1 MCALKSTTLTCLLDD
16 PTMSTAFSEFLLQ
29 IQSGL
34 PQGSLRTGLSVPS
47 GSILMS
53 TNSIE
58 SERYYCMYT
67 VRSLETILMNACMR
81 VTQTLQIASCKI
93 ILKVSEKCGAI
104 LLKSA
109 THILEKCS
117 VFLDNVSQCHVP

>member
-1 MCALKSTTLTCLLDD
+1 MSIKYLIKILKHACISLAYIGVSCLTFLDLFLFSKVLMCALKSTTLTCLLDD

-67 VRSLETILMNACMR
+67 VSSLETILMN
-81 VTQTLQIASCKI
+81 V
-93 ILKVSEKCGAI
+93 
-104 LLKSA
+104 
-109 THILEKCS
+109 
-117 VFLDNVSQCHVP
+117 